1 MIGVVPTTNLEGQS
15 FVLLASVVDIT
26 DVHYAMLCY
35 RYDRPSIV
43 ACKGVRAAFL
53 VGGMPRRP
61 GMTRQDLL
69 SANAYVIPSPST
81 LLTPLVYCC
90 LLC

>member
-1 MIGVVPTTNLEGQS
+1 MM
-15 FVLLASVVDIT
+15 
-26 DVHYAMLCY
+26 AMVCCVI
-35 RYDRPSIV
+35 IV

-69 SANAYVIPSPST
+69 SANAYVPFYIPCSARHT
-81 LLTPLVYCC
+81 YIDHIDVI
-90 LLC
+90 